1 MAMQRLESSRA
12 TWPAL
17 CAAVV
22 AVFLFGAAAHL
33 LEPAAAAVAP
43 EQFLL
48 SGPHPLRCP
57 NCGWIEA
64 KRELA
69 PLAGDPHALRIYEYT
84 LRMRDGSMSVFQ
96 ETLPM
101 SWRVGERVMLIEA
114 TGARD

>member
-1 MAMQRLESSRA
+1 MRMRRLESSRA

-17 CAAVV
+17 WAAVV
-22 AVFLFGAAAHL
+22 AVFLFGAVAHF

-43 EQFLL
+43 EPFFL

-69 PLAGDPHALRIYEYT
+69 PLAGDPHAPRIYEYT
-84 LRMRDGSMSVFQ
+84 LRMRDGSMRVFQ
-96 ETLPM
+96 ETLPT
-101 SWRVGERVMLIEA
+101 SWRVGDRIVLIEA
-114 TGARD
+114 DGALD